1 MDQIFQLIERGDE
14 AKVWKLVEESAQGSK
29 NILSKRASI
38 PKSPLTGAP
47 VRLKSTRQTKE
58 WQTSTELSLYGATP
72 LLWAA
77 AFGRTAMVELFL
89 AHGAEVDESDKL
101 KRTALI
107 WASNLGFLDVVQSLI
122 KHGANIEAEDIK
134 FGSTA
139 LIFAASNLYTD
150 VIKALVAAGAV
161 VDNPNSWQR
170 SALRVVLKTYE
181 ESPDR
186 LEITEVLL
194 SAGANVSDAEFLF
207 SEEMLVNNFS
217 TVILCLHHGATVNEE
232 FLEMARELVG
242 EAKETQLREI
252 LKEKVR
258 MLHLLAFLD

>member
-38 PKSPLTGAP
+38 PKSPLTRAP
-47 VRLKSTRQTKE
+47 VRFKSIR
-58 WQTSTELSLYGATP
+58 QTSTELSLNGATP

-101 KRTALI
+101 NRTALI

-258 MLHLLAFLD
+258 ILHLLAFLD